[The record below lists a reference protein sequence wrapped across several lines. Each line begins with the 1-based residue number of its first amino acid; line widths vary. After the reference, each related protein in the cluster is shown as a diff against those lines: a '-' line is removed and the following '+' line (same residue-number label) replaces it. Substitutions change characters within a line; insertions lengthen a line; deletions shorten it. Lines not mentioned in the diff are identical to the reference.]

1 MLICYGQGLFNEEEE
16 EEKDDDEPEQIK
28 AQLKTGI
35 DNMLSVELRKLDA
48 QTDTL
53 CDEDDFDDKK
63 GDKKAEEGGFDAN
76 TSTIFGFFILFLGV
90 SIFP

>member
-1 MLICYGQGLFNEEEE
+1 
-16 EEKDDDEPEQIK
+16 
-28 AQLKTGI
+28 
-35 DNMLSVELRKLDA
+35 MLSVELRKLDA

>member
-1 MLICYGQGLFNEEEE
+1 MYSD
-16 EEKDDDEPEQIK
+16 K
-28 AQLKTGI
+28 LK
-35 DNMLSVELRKLDA
+35 KLDA
-48 QTDTL
+48 QTNTL

-63 GDKKAEEGGFDAN
+63 GGKKIEEGGFDAN